1 MFYSFRRRYN
11 TGWWNFSVKPILL
24 NCKIAQCG
32 FHSLKPPIIGL
43 ALRFIGQLLAALCVI
58 DECL

>member
-43 ALRFIGQLLAALCVI
+43 ALRFIGQLLAAL
-58 DECL
+58 